1 MSLEK
6 FVEKRKLK
14 ESGIIDFQNSKDACP
29 KQMDFGVD
37 IRLYLR

>member
-14 ESGIIDFQNSKDACP
+14 ESGIIDFQNSKDDWP